1 MFCSRCGVEVDP
13 AVEICPLCEAP
24 IQKLPMDDGSPWP
37 KEEAPAASAPPM
49 SADERKALA
58 KTLTTLGFLIPASI
72 VLTVDWFINRSLS
85 WSLFALVSL
94 GAAWIWSLLPLFL
107 NRKPYQLILAITV
120 VAIAALATI
129 DILAGDKGWLLSI
142 AIPIVIFTGILGVG
156 VTMLARRTRRVGG
169 NLAAWILQAVA
180 VLTVCADILIN
191 SQFKDSLRPGW
202 SIIAASTLLP
212 ISILLLYLHYRPS
225 KQRKIR
231 RYFHV

>member
-1 MFCSRCGVEVDP
+1 
-13 AVEICPLCEAP
+13 
-24 IQKLPMDDGSPWP
+24 MDDGSPWP
-37 KEEAPAASAPPM
+37 KDEAPAASAPPM

-58 KTLTTLGFLIPASI
+58 RTLTTLGFLIPASI

-94 GAAWIWSLLPLFL
+94 GAAWMWSLLPLFF

-120 VAIAALATI
+120 VAIVALTAI
-129 DILAGDKGWLLSI
+129 GILAGDKSWILSI
-142 AIPIVIFTGILGVG
+142 AVPIVICAGILSSG
-156 VTMLARRTRRVGG
+156 VTTLTRKTRRVGG
-169 NLAAWILQAVA
+169 NLAAWILQAIA
-180 VLTVCADILIN
+180 ILTVCADILIN
-191 SQFKDSLRPGW
+191 SRFKESLRPGW

-225 KQRKIR
+225 KQRKLR